1 MMMREDWKIQTVLN
15 MFDTEKL
22 LEMFEFHR

>member
-1 MMMREDWKIQTVLN
+1 